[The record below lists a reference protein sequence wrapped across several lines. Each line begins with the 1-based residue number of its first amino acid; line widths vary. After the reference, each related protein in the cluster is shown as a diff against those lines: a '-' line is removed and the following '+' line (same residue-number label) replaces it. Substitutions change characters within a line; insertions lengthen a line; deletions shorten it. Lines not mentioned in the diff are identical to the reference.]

1 MRAEQGFSLLKH
13 IILTFAA
20 VSIIAPISMVV
31 FATFKNTPELFNSPL
46 GLPKSWDFANYTSLF
61 AAENMLVYFI
71 NSLVVTSIS
80 VFAILVLGSMVA
92 YSITRLPRP
101 FGSLLFAFFTLGMM
115 VPVQV
120 NMIPTYL
127 EMAHLNLLDSHFG
140 LILVTVATL
149 LPICIFI
156 LTAFMK
162 TIPNELIEAADMD
175 GASHWQIYCKIVLPL
190 SVPSIITAAIFCIVI
205 TWNDLLYPLLFLKT
219 PGLKTLPVA
228 LLQFQGEY
236 LTNYPLIFAGV
247 IVASVPMILLY
258 ILLQH
263 YFIAGTTAGSIKG

>member
-1 MRAEQGFSLLKH
+1 M
-13 IILTFAA
+13 
-20 VSIIAPISMVV
+20 
-31 FATFKNTPELFNSPL
+31 
-46 GLPKSWDFANYTSLF
+46 
-61 AAENMLVYFI
+61 
-71 NSLVVTSIS
+71 
-80 VFAILVLGSMVA
+80 A
-92 YSITRLPRP
+92 Y
-101 FGSLLFAFFTLGMM
+101 
-115 VPVQV
+115 
-120 NMIPTYL
+120 
-127 EMAHLNLLDSHFG
+127 LNLLDSHFG

-190 SVPSIITAAIFCIVI
+190 SVPSIITAAIFCFVI

-258 ILLQH
+258 ILLQR